1 MSEVIQF
8 ADFSKVEIR
17 VGQIVAA
24 EIPDWSNK
32 LLQFTVNFGEEL
44 GQRTIFS
51 GVKKWYAPED
61 FLQKKFLFV
70 VNLAPKKMGEAVSQG
85 MMLMMDAEERPE
97 LIALPESAPVGAA
110 VG

>member
-61 FLQKKFLFV
+61 FLQNKFLFV

-85 MMLMMDAEERPE
+85 MMLMMDAEDRPE